1 VHCTSPLSVKTMHY
15 LELDDSS
22 DCSDEYYY
30 DDQSLI
36 EVSTMPDHDTHTD
49 HIQAQFT
56 RQAQAYANTEQARDL
71 GSMASLVGLTNVDQ
85 NSITLD
91 VACGP
96 GRFTMAF
103 AKCTKHAIGFDA
115 TEALLGIARSE
126 SAELGIENIEFRQ
139 GSALELPFSE
149 GAFDVVSCRAAFH
162 HFDKPDVVISEM
174 ARVTK
179 TGGQLLIA
187 DILGNEDEATGQRH
201 DNLERLC
208 DPTHVR
214 CLPAKEFNALFDSVS
229 LKIAKSLQNV
239 MSYDVNG
246 WIVHGGP
253 TPNVEAEIR
262 RVFQKDL
269 KQNQTGLDV
278 REENG
283 ELMFSHQ
290 TVVYL
295 LEK

>member
-1 VHCTSPLSVKTMHY
+1 
-15 LELDDSS
+15 
-22 DCSDEYYY
+22 
-30 DDQSLI
+30 
-36 EVSTMPDHDTHTD
+36 MPDRDAHTD
-49 HIQAQFT
+49 QIQAQFT
-56 RQAQAYANTEQARDL
+56 RQAQAYANTEQARNL
-71 GSMASLVGLTNVDQ
+71 RGMASLVGITKANEHA
-85 NSITLD
+85 ITLD

-96 GRFTMAF
+96 GRLTMAF
-103 AKCTKHAIGFDA
+103 AKRAKHVTGFDA

-126 SAELGIENIEFRQ
+126 SAELGIDNIEFRH
-139 GSALELPFSE
+139 GTALDLPFPDC
-149 GAFDVVSCRAAFH
+149 AFDVVSCRAAFH
-162 HFDKPDVVISEM
+162 HFDSPDVVISEI

-179 TGGQLLIA
+179 RGGQVLIA
-187 DILGNEDEATGQRH
+187 DILGNEDEATGNRH

-214 CLPAKEFNALFDSVS
+214 CLPAAKFSALFDSAS
-229 LKIAKSLQNV
+229 LRITKSLHRT

-246 WIVHGGP
+246 WIEHGGP
-253 TPNVEAEIR
+253 SEKVAAEIR
-262 RVFQKDL
+262 GVFKENL
-269 KQNQTGLDV
+269 KTDQIGLHV

>member
-1 VHCTSPLSVKTMHY
+1 
-15 LELDDSS
+15 
-22 DCSDEYYY
+22 
-30 DDQSLI
+30 
-36 EVSTMPDHDTHTD
+36 MPDHDTHTD

-56 RQAQAYANTEQARDL
+56 RQAQAYANTKQARDL
-71 GSMASLVGLTNVDQ
+71 ASMARLVSLTKADQ
-85 NSITLD
+85 NSMTLD

-103 AKCTKHAIGFDA
+103 AQRAKHAIGFD
-115 TEALLGIARSE
+115 TTDALLEIARSE

-149 GAFDVVSCRAAFH
+149 SAFDVVTCRAAFH

-174 ARVTK
+174 ARATK

-187 DILGNEDEATGQRH
+187 DILGNEDQATGQRH
-201 DNLERLC
+201 DSLEQLC

-214 CLPAKEFNALFDSVS
+214 CLPDKEFNALFDSMN
-229 LKIAKSLQNV
+229 LKITQSWKNV
-239 MSYDVNG
+239 MSYDVDG

-253 TPNVEAEIR
+253 TAKVEAEIKKA
-262 RVFQKDL
+262 FQDNL
-269 KQNQTGLDV
+269 KQDQTGLNI

>member
-1 VHCTSPLSVKTMHY
+1 MT
-15 LELDDSS
+15 
-22 DCSDEYYY
+22 
-30 DDQSLI
+30 
-36 EVSTMPDHDTHTD
+36 DHDAHTD

-56 RQAQAYANTEQARDL
+56 RQAQAYADTKQARDL
-71 GSMASLVGLTNVDQ
+71 ASMARLVGLTAVGP

-103 AKCTKHAIGFDA
+103 AKRASHATGFDA
-115 TEALLGIARSE
+115 TEALLQIARSE

-149 GAFDVVSCRAAFH
+149 GAFDAVSCRAAFH
-162 HFDKPDVVISEM
+162 HFDKPEVVLSEM

-179 TGGQLLIA
+179 KGGQLLIA
-187 DILGNEDEATGQRH
+187 DILGNEDETTAQCH

-214 CLPAKEFNALFDSVS
+214 CLPAKEFTALFDSVN
-229 LKIAKSLQNV
+229 LKTTKSFHNT
-239 MSYDVNG
+239 MSYDVSG

-253 TPNVEAEIR
+253 TASVEAEIR
-262 RVFQKDL
+262 SVFKKSL
-269 KQNQTGLDV
+269 KQDKTGLNI
-278 REENG
+278 REESG
-283 ELMFSHQ
+283 KLMFSHQ